1 MHRNHDS
8 RLYLLHQRLGLLRVN
23 GIIPAN
29 RDQHQIQPPKLL
41 HLFFCQFTSQIP
53 HMGHAERA
61 IIQNVNLISSSQSP
75 FLVVMPGMDHL
86 DLKWVLSPLD
96 PLHQMAGSVILMI
109 MTAQHQ
115 IRTFTYRR
123 TSRHIAI
130 LVRVK
135 YNRII
140 STVQFK
146 TGMTDPC

>member
-1 MHRNHDS
+1 
-8 RLYLLHQRLGLLRVN
+8 
-23 GIIPAN
+23 
-29 RDQHQIQPPKLL
+29 
-41 HLFFCQFTSQIP
+41 
-53 HMGHAERA
+53 MGHAERA

-115 IRTFTYRR
+115 IRT
-123 TSRHIAI
+123 SRHIAI